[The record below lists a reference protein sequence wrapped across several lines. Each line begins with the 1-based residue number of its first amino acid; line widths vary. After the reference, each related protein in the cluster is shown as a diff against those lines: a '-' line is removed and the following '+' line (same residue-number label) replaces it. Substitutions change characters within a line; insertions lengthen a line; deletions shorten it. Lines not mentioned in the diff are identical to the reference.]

1 MVESTGVSALAI
13 HARRREERPRD
24 PAHWDEVT
32 SIVASGLSIPTI
44 LSGDVW
50 THSDFDRCRQET
62 GVSSVMAARGATR
75 NLSIF
80 RTEGTVPLNDVLKE
94 YCKKVRKM
102 RLCVTEAACDRIHR
116 ILLQAIDYE
125 TLHANAKY
133 VLLYMADSPKSSE
146 YFEGI
151 CSSKSIEKTRYAEE
165 SSAHLVALTIESI
178 GN

>member
-1 MVESTGVSALAI
+1 MCSKST
-13 HARRREERPRD
+13 ARRCARCD
-24 PAHWDEVT
+24 CVSVKQLVT
-32 SIVASGLSIPTI
+32 A
-44 LSGDVW
+44 
-50 THSDFDRCRQET
+50 F
-62 GVSSVMAARGATR
+62 
-75 NLSIF
+75 
-80 RTEGTVPLNDVLKE
+80 
-94 YCKKVRKM
+94 
-102 RLCVTEAACDRIHR
+102 HR